1 MNTYRGVNTIAYVKI
16 MVNFM
21 LFKQTVVIN
30 GITKYKNII
39 LVDVME
45 LSL

>member
-1 MNTYRGVNTIAYVKI
+1 MNTYRGVSTIAYVKI

-39 LVDVME
+39 LVDVVE